1 VLDSVL
7 GPAKVVGTRGG
18 IQPFARDNA
27 QHRERPVVEERG
39 LGIRMTSGSG
49 KVTVVV
55 GGQYGSESKGAVTAW
70 LAEQIQGPLMAVRV
84 AGPNA
89 GHTAVGV
96 LDDKAWALRAI
107 PAVAVRNLQAGLVIS
122 AGSEVDPVVL
132 ADEIEQLEAAGY
144 RVLDRLWVDPQAT
157 WLGPEFIEQEK
168 QLGIQARIGSTS
180 KGIGA
185 ARAARIMRTAD
196 LVGDRLAD
204 DERLGKMGQ
213 LRVEFDTAE
222 LLHQHLREGG
232 DVLIEGTQG
241 YGLGL
246 HAGYYPQCTSSDCRA
261 IDFLAMAGISPWAT
275 EVESVEPWV
284 VCRTFPIRVAGNSGP
299 LHEETTWE
307 QLAEE
312 SGGYIQPERTTVTKK
327 IRRVGRWDPH
337 LVRRALAA
345 NGGPAT
351 TRLFLGFVDYI
362 DPKMAGAKSPEQLTD
377 RVREFIDQVE
387 QQVGRRPDAL
397 GTGPASQIDL
407 RGVAKV
413 KD

>member
-1 VLDSVL
+1 M
-7 GPAKVVGTRGG
+7 A
-18 IQPFARDNA
+18 
-27 QHRERPVVEERG
+27 
-39 LGIRMTSGSG
+39 SG
-49 KVTVVV
+49 KVAAVV
-55 GGQYGSESKGAVTAW
+55 GGQFGSESKGAVTAW
-70 LAEQIQGPLMAVRV
+70 LAEQVQGPLMAVRV

-96 LDDKAWALRAI
+96 LDGKAWPLRTI
-107 PAVAVRNLQAGLVIS
+107 PAVAVRNLSAGLVIA
-122 AGSEVDPVVL
+122 AGSEVDPAVL
-132 ADEIEQLEAAGY
+132 ADEIEQLEEAGY
-144 RVLDRLWVDPQAT
+144 KVLDRLWVDPQAT

-185 ARAARIMRTAD
+185 SRAARIMRTAD
-196 LVGDRLAD
+196 LVGDRLTE
-204 DERLGKMGQ
+204 DERLGKMSK
-213 LRVEFDTAE
+213 LRWEVDTAE

-261 IDFLAMAGISPWAT
+261 VDFLAMAGISPWAA

-299 LHEETTWE
+299 LSDETTWE
-307 QLAEE
+307 QLEQE
-312 SGGYIQPERTTVTKK
+312 SGGYIQAERTTVTKK

-345 NGGPAT
+345 NGGPETA
-351 TRLFLGFVDYI
+351 RLFLGFMDYI
-362 DPKMAGAKSPEQLTD
+362 DPTVAGAKTPEELTD
-377 RVREFIDQVE
+377 RAWEFIEQVE

-407 RGVAKV
+407 RGVER
-413 KD
+413 